1 MEPRPGTLT
10 EAEIEKLLT
19 TAGKSRNP
27 VRDRLLLLLAYR
39 HALRVS
45 ELVDL
50 RADQFDLV
58 AAQCAAPLAS
68 NSITDC
74 AAVWHIP
81 GTNGRQHDK
90 KEEVRGWGG
99 VMTKVDWRIQCL

>member
-1 MEPRPGTLT
+1 MQCSKRPHRLGPFPLSPWRGYPNRV
-10 EAEIEKLLT
+10 AEDQRPS
-19 TAGKSRNP
+19 TA
-27 VRDRLLLLLAYR
+27 VRPLCNVRREDDTV
-39 HALRVS
+39 LRWV
-45 ELVDL
+45 
-50 RADQFDLV
+50 
-58 AAQCAAPLAS
+58 CAAPLAS